1 MFGED
6 LLMATKLKKQELMK
20 QFTEGKK
27 IGFIGAGNMATAIV
41 KGLLKSKKP
50 AGSIFVYD
58 CNVRQLKPMAEMG
71 VSIAYTGEELVE
83 KSDIIVLAVK
93 PQNYDEV
100 LAEIKP
106 AVTEEKIFVTIA
118 AGISI
123 DYVRKG
129 LGMDCPMVRVMPN
142 TPLLLGKGATAVC
155 RSENISDED
164 FMEVYDMFANSGEAV
179 VLPEEQMN
187 SVIAVNGSSPA
198 YVYLFAKA
206 MTDYAVSVGIEK
218 EIALKLVA
226 QTFIGSAE
234 MLLSSGDDPDTLIK
248 KVCSKGGTTIE
259 AVNVLNENNVPQTI
273 IDAMAACTKRAEE
286 LGK

>member
-106 AVTEEKIFVTIA
+106 AVTEEKIFVTNRRT
-118 AGISI
+118 SN
-123 DYVRKG
+123 YSRRNRKG
-129 LGMDCPMVRVMPN
+129 L
-142 TPLLLGKGATAVC
+142 
-155 RSENISDED
+155 
-164 FMEVYDMFANSGEAV
+164 
-179 VLPEEQMN
+179 
-187 SVIAVNGSSPA
+187 
-198 YVYLFAKA
+198 
-206 MTDYAVSVGIEK
+206 
-218 EIALKLVA
+218 
-226 QTFIGSAE
+226 
-234 MLLSSGDDPDTLIK
+234 
-248 KVCSKGGTTIE
+248 
-259 AVNVLNENNVPQTI
+259 
-273 IDAMAACTKRAEE
+273 
-286 LGK
+286 